1 MRSVTWRRC
10 FAGGLVASLT
20 VLATGR
26 AGSGEERKPAVSEAR
41 FTQEELQV
49 YKAVLANW
57 FHSEKFS
64 VNLSRLTDSSETA
77 SGDCGKNRSFDAA
90 SKTVRR
96 FKDEDLKA
104 LGAGHIRLVDP
115 DAHGKEVRDNDPGD
129 AIRRGADVND
139 AVKGGFAHGLFTLGE
154 IRFDR
159 SHTHAIVSFSFWCGA
174 LCGHGAT
181 MIMEKRDGSWV
192 RQKNC
197 SGWIS

>member
-1 MRSVTWRRC
+1 M
-10 FAGGLVASLT
+10 
-20 VLATGR
+20 
-26 AGSGEERKPAVSEAR
+26 
-41 FTQEELQV
+41 
-49 YKAVLANW
+49 
-57 FHSEKFS
+57 
-64 VNLSRLTDSSETA
+64 
-77 SGDCGKNRSFDAA
+77 
-90 SKTVRR
+90 RR